1 MNEDIHTRIYNILQQ
16 KGISAAQFADAIGI
30 QRSSMSHLLAGR
42 NKPSIDFLQKCIHVY
57 PDIDILWLISGK
69 TSTNGVQESE
79 NNAQLRLSVVKSN
92 KNLEQASLFDSPPA
106 VYSSNQAQR
115 VSSKKTIERIVTF
128 YSDKTFTEYIPE

>member
-69 TSTNGVQESE
+69 TSTNEVQASE
-79 NNAQLRLSVVKSN
+79 NKAQLRLNVVKSSE
-92 KNLEQASLFDSPPA
+92 NLEQANLFDSPQS